1 MICTLNCWFLESQ
14 MAQNKFSSW
23 VKMLVNPLKPNVF
36 NTHLPK
42 MLNLRAKFYE
52 FVLYYSMSTNPNLA
66 FGKYFVIPHKKR
78 ERQIKQTRQT
88 YPKKKPLFGL
98 SEKTK
103 WKPSSRSYKRAI
115 RSTSIII
122 HIDWRLG
129 KQLRNIFKKKDEKK

>member
-1 MICTLNCWFLESQ
+1 MIRTLNCWFLESQ
-14 MAQNKFSSW
+14 MAQNKFFSW

-78 ERQIKQTRQT
+78 ERQFKWTRQT
-88 YPKKKPLFGL
+88 YPQKKKKNSCLFCQR
-98 SEKTK
+98 KQK

-122 HIDWRLG
+122 HVDWRLG
-129 KQLRNIFKKKDEKK
+129 KQLRPLF